1 MDAKHSPL
9 PAFINKRDTRF
20 VIPVYQRNYSWEVKQ
35 CKQLLEDIINT
46 GKNDKIDSHFVG
58 SIVYM
63 QDKVFLTSS
72 INELTIIDG
81 QQRLT
86 TLMLLLL
93 ALSEK
98 LKGID
103 DKYSQKIIRDFI
115 INEDDN
121 DNEKIKLRP
130 VKKDDLALKSI
141 IDNTPFAT
149 YSPIIENYNFFIEK
163 LQNIDLEIVKKG
175 FAKLFFIEISLERG
189 KDDPQRIFESLNSTG
204 LDLTQ
209 ADLIRNY
216 VLMDLPVDK
225 QQKVYDKYWRLIED
239 YTTVSNRT
247 TRISEFMRNF
257 ISLKFNENP
266 KEKQVFEAFKKYY
279 PLQSHL
285 QSLKTEDILQEICEY
300 AGYYER
306 FINPEKETNKI
317 LKKHFKEIQQLD
329 VNVVYPF
336 LLNVYKDYATQVI
349 DLDTFDKVLNL
360 VQSFIWRRFVCDAPT
375 NALDKIFQSLYHGID
390 KQNYVDF
397 LEEALLKKQRQQRF
411 PNNAEITI
419 EIAKKDVYNS
429 KSKNRRY
436 FLEKLENFNNT
447 EIVAIEGNDAIT
459 IEHILPQNP
468 SKNWT
473 LTKAEIE
480 NLQQKYLHTIAN
492 LTLSGN
498 NGELSNKSF
507 LEKRDMPDKGYAAS
521 RLFLNKYLAKID
533 KWDETELVNR
543 LDAITKRFFE
553 IWKFPDV
560 SMKTIANVQNATEIN
575 IFNLDDISGEKLE
588 YAVFDNKRMINVD
601 SYSILLKEVT
611 LLIYNLEPKTFFLPE
626 VEKKFKTTTDKTTL
640 KTPLALGSQYF
651 VEMRGRS
658 ANDIIKYLKTLL
670 EACGLEDE
678 LYIKFQ

>member
-1 MDAKHSPL
+1 MEAKHSSL

-20 VIPVYQRNYSWEVKQ
+20 IIPVYQRNYSWETKQ
-35 CKQLLEDIINT
+35 CKQLLQDIVVAGENEATI
-46 GKNDKIDSHFVG
+46 SHFVG
-58 SIVYM
+58 SIVYI
-63 QDKVFLTSS
+63 QNSVYFASGV
-72 INELTIIDG
+72 NELTIIDG

-98 LKGID
+98 FKGID
-103 DKYSQKIIRDFI
+103 DKYSQKIIKDFI

-121 DNEKIKLRP
+121 ENEKIKLRP

-141 IDNTPFAT
+141 IDNTPFSE
-149 YSPIIENYNFFIEK
+149 YSPIIENYNFLKNK
-163 LQNIDLEIVKKG
+163 LENIDLEIVRKG

-216 VLMDLPVDK
+216 ILMDLQSEK
-225 QQKVYDKYWRLIED
+225 QQKLYDKYWRLIED
-239 YTTVSNRT
+239 YTTVNNAT

-279 PLQSHL
+279 PLQSH
-285 QSLKTEDILQEICEY
+285 KTEDILEEICEY
-300 AGYYER
+300 AGYYEK
-306 FINPEKETNKI
+306 FINPDKETNKT

-336 LLNVYKDYATQVI
+336 LLNVYKDYAKKII
-349 DLDTFDKVLNL
+349 DLVTFDKVLSL
-360 VQSFIWRRFVCDAPT
+360 MQSFIWRRFICDAPT
-375 NALDKIFQSLYHGID
+375 NALDKIFQSLYIGID
-390 KQNYVDF
+390 KQNYVGF
-397 LEEALLKKQRQQRF
+397 LEKALLQKQRQQRF
-411 PNNAEITI
+411 PNNVEVAT
-419 EIAKKDVYNS
+419 EIAKKDIYNS

-447 EIVAIEGNDAIT
+447 ELVTIEGNDNIT

-468 SKNWT
+468 SKNWE
-473 LTKAEIE
+473 LTKEEIE
-480 NLQQKYLHTIAN
+480 TLQQKYLHTIAN

-498 NGELSNKSF
+498 NGELSNKTF
-507 LEKRDMPDKGYAAS
+507 LEKRNMPEKGYTAS
-521 RLFLNKYLAKID
+521 RLFLNKYLAEID
-533 KWDETELVNR
+533 KWDETEILKR
-543 LDAITKRFFE
+543 LETITKRFFE
-553 IWKFPDV
+553 IWKFPEI
-560 SMKTIANVQNATEIN
+560 SLKNIAKVQNTSEIN
-575 IFNLDDISGEKLE
+575 IFDLDDITNQKLE
-588 YAVFDNKRMINVD
+588 YAIFDNQKIANVD
-601 SYSILLKEVT
+601 SFASLLKEVT
-611 LLIYNLEPKTFFLPE
+611 LLVFDLEPKTFFLPE
-626 VEKKFKTTTDKTTL
+626 VERKFKTTTDKAGL
-640 KTPLALGSQYF
+640 NSPLLLGSQYF

-658 ANDIIKYLKTLL
+658 ANDILRCLKTLL

-678 LYIKFQ
+678 LYIKFV